1 MAVERAADVAV
12 TLGKH
17 PQRQRAHLAHT
28 QLQAPVHTVAAFH
41 ACGVA
46 ASCLARVAASQRWHT
61 SSVISTFDSASRLSR
76 ASCCSGVVSEVA
88 EAGAASAASRSMPK
102 FAGTNFPPLRA
113 TKPVPPHGSH
123 GFLTP
128 GAASPQKKPEAIQN
142 TPQTAH
148 PHTLKQQ
155 ARPSSQD
162 LHGCVPSAS
171 LFSFSSYWKQ
181 HICATRPRR

>member
-1 MAVERAADVAV
+1 M
-12 TLGKH
+12 
-17 PQRQRAHLAHT
+17 
-28 QLQAPVHTVAAFH
+28 
-41 ACGVA
+41 
-46 ASCLARVAASQRWHT
+46 
-61 SSVISTFDSASRLSR
+61 
-76 ASCCSGVVSEVA
+76 VSEVA

-102 FAGTNFPPLRA
+102 VAGTNFPPLRT
-113 TKPVPPHGSH
+113 TKPVSPHGSH

-128 GAASPQKKPEAIQN
+128 GAALPQKKQAAIHN

-155 ARPSSQD
+155 ARPSSED

-181 HICATRPRR
+181 HNCATRPRR